1 MCHVANL
8 AKMFDLLPVVPIDRI
23 VKQKPLGKKKEKK
36 MRLLQ
41 SKSTI
46 KFLESFLRNY
56 PLNSDQ
62 LKRRFASISEDK
74 KITYNTPHPP
84 KDPPEN
90 YNPEQFDHPAFS
102 PPDCVPLAVFRPFS
116 SSAEILGPNASK
128 TNDYKNPEYY
138 SYHRYSFVALQVRS
152 LELRLQSPA
161 LVDPVDEES
170 SGEELT
176 SSDEEIAAA
185 PCKKE
190 ESDGSSSSGSEEPNA
205 KSESGCPDA

>member
-1 MCHVANL
+1 
-8 AKMFDLLPVVPIDRI
+8 
-23 VKQKPLGKKKEKK
+23 

-41 SKSTI
+41 SKNTI
-46 KFLESFLRNY
+46 KFLESLLRNY

-62 LKRRFASISEDK
+62 LKRQFSSFNKDT

-84 KDPPEN
+84 KDPPED
-90 YNPEQFDHPAFS
+90 YNPEQFDHPAFL

-116 SSAEILGPNASK
+116 SCAEILGPNASK

-152 LELRLQSPA
+152 LELQLQGPTLADSA
-161 LVDPVDEES
+161 EES
-170 SGEELT
+170 EEYSSEELT

-185 PCKKE
+185 PCKKKE
-190 ESDGSSSSGSEEPNA
+190 NDGSSSSGSEDSA
-205 KSESGCPDA
+205 KSENSCSDA